1 MTFPAKIDI
10 KYTQKASRLELLVR
24 FVLGFAYLIIA
35 NIWGIVIG
43 FALIAQW
50 IIILITGKRN
60 KDLFEF
66 TAGFWRYLFRVYSY
80 VWMLTDERPPISG
93 KA

>member
-1 MTFPAKIDI
+1 MTFPAKVDI
-10 KYTQKASRLELLVR
+10 KYTQKASRMELLVR
-24 FVLGFAYLIIA
+24 IVLGFVYIIIA
-35 NIWGIVIG
+35 EIWAIVVA

-50 IIILITGKRN
+50 ILILVTGKRN

-66 TAGFWRYLFRVYSY
+66 TAGFWRYLTRVYSY
-80 VWMLTDERPPISG
+80 VWMLTDERPDISG